1 MTQTTTAKFPECAT
15 CWRSSGLSN
24 HCDDCVKPEGDK
36 LPFYYIKDSG
46 GLIKEE
52 REEANKVNEQ
62 AQEKVNTLTGKK
74 INYIIFDEVEE
85 EENQAKEKSDGS
97 TANYY
102 VLPEAAEQLQ
112 DLIAFKNMN
121 AQLGEI
127 FRAAYRYGQCSH
139 SDKAREM
146 RKVIF
151 YAEAEL
157 DRLAKYEIQAT
168 TTEMKESKYG
178 LGEFFSAK
186 IPVAYSLKEGGT
198 WIKWT
203 SLIAM
208 IAITNIPEMK
218 GYAAIKFSDG
228 SIYDFILNDWR

>member
-15 CWRSSGLSN
+15 CWRNSGLSN

-36 LPFYYIKDSG
+36 LPFYYVKDSG

-139 SDKAREM
+139 SNRE
-146 RKVIF
+146 RELNKIIF

-157 DRLAKYEIQAT
+157 NRLARYELNKAT
-168 TTEMKESKYG
+168 PKKATQPTTAIP
-178 LGEFFSAK
+178 AK
-186 IPVAYSLKEGGT
+186 QPVAFTLNEGGS
-198 WIKWT
+198 WIKWINIMEP
-203 SLIAM
+203 LIPTAE
-208 IAITNIPEMK
+208 IPSMK
-218 GYAAIKFSDG
+218 NYAAVKFSDG
-228 SIYDFILNDWR
+228 SVYDYILSDWRK